1 LKAFKE
7 TDVDGVLG
15 IALQGMQ
22 QDLARLERISANIA
36 NAVTPGYR
44 REFVVSQPIGS
55 AAMPFAAQLDA
66 QAAASGQ
73 ASAGATAPAVSV
85 VSDSRSGTLKQ
96 TGQSLDIA
104 VAGRGFFEVSTETG
118 PAYTRQGNFQID
130 ARGRLVT
137 VQGHAVM
144 SESGEIVL
152 KTNRPSIDASGNV
165 TEDGKQVARLKI
177 VAFDDERSLHRLG
190 EGLMSGGSTT
200 VPISDGQ
207 TSVRQGYLE
216 NSNVSTLTEMTQLI
230 QTARHF
236 ETMQRIAQGFDEMT
250 GTAIRRLG
258 EA

>member
-1 LKAFKE
+1 M
-7 TDVDGVLG
+7 DGVLG

-66 QAAASGQ
+66 QTVASGQ
-73 ASAGATAPAVSV
+73 ASVGTAMSAVSV
-85 VSDSRSGTLKQ
+85 VSDARPGTLKQ
-96 TGQSLDIA
+96 TGQSLDVA
-104 VAGRGFFEVSTETG
+104 VAGRGFFEVSTEAG
-118 PAYTRQGNFQID
+118 AAYTRQGNFQVD

-144 SESGEIVL
+144 GHAGEIVL
-152 KTNRPSIDASGNV
+152 KTNRPSIDTNGNV
-165 TEDGKQVARLKI
+165 TEEGKQIARLKI
-177 VAFDDERSLHRLG
+177 VAFDDERMLRRLG
-190 EGLMSGGSTT
+190 DGLMSGGSAT
-200 VPISDGQ
+200 VPLTEGQ

-258 EA
+258 EG

>member
-1 LKAFKE
+1 
-7 TDVDGVLG
+7 V
-15 IALQGMQ
+15 AL
-22 QDLARLERISANIA
+22 
-36 NAVTPGYR
+36 P
-44 REFVVSQPIGS
+44 P
-55 AAMPFAAQLDA
+55 
-66 QAAASGQ
+66 
-73 ASAGATAPAVSV
+73 TAPQT
-85 VSDSRSGTLKQ
+85 SR
-96 TGQSLDIA
+96 
-104 VAGRGFFEVSTETG
+104 G
-118 PAYTRQGNFQID
+118 P
-130 ARGRLVT
+130 
-137 VQGHAVM
+137 
-144 SESGEIVL
+144 
-152 KTNRPSIDASGNV
+152 RPSLSEAWRALLLISGNV

-190 EGLMSGGSTT
+190 DGLMSGGSTT

>member
-1 LKAFKE
+1 M
-7 TDVDGVLG
+7 DGVLS

-44 REFVVSQPIGS
+44 REFVVSQPIGG
-55 AAMPFAAQLDA
+55 AAASPFAAQFD
-66 QAAASGQ
+66 
-73 ASAGATAPAVSV
+73 ASAAGALAGVPASSVSV
-85 VSDSRSGTLKQ
+85 VSDVRPGTVKH
-96 TGQSLDIA
+96 TGQSLDLA
-104 VAGRGFFEVSTETG
+104 LSGSGLFEVSTEAG

-137 VQGHAVM
+137 AQGHPVM
-144 SESGEIVL
+144 GESGEILL
-152 KTNRPSIDASGNV
+152 KTSRPTIDASGNV

-177 VAFDDERSLHRLG
+177 VAFEDERALRRAG
-190 EGLMSGGSTT
+190 DGLMTGIGATA
-200 VPISDGQ
+200 PPADGQ
-207 TSVRQGYLE
+207 TDVRQGYLE

-258 EA
+258 EV